1 MRGYQPKGF
10 IKKPIPPSSGSKIKP
25 GGTYIE
31 GVVVE
36 SNSDN
41 TEKLYHEFVSW
52 AQYKNI
58 SPDQFRYIYKRYY
71 DEFIGGL

>member
-1 MRGYQPKGF
+1 MRRKYKQYNAVSAKMRNMANRG
-10 IKKPIPPSSGSKIKP
+10 IKP
-25 GGTYIE
+25 IE
-31 GVVVE
+31 GVVTE

-41 TEKLYHEFVSW
+41 TEKLYFEFVAW

-58 SPDQFRYIYKRYY
+58 NPNQFRYIYKRYY